1 MPEAAHPF
9 WIIIK
14 ALVIL
19 AFATLFAYTNANSFD
34 ETELKMIM
42 ELGVVLHKHHLGESS
57 IPLFTLIHVIKGY
70 TVGCLI
76 FTRNKVVVEISIKQI
91 YLRNHFHSIIFNIN
105 MIGLELQLILISR
118 YINFNYKPKLKGIF
132 I

>member
-42 ELGVVLHKHHLGESS
+42 ELGVVLFGGAALES
-57 IPLFTLIHVIKGY
+57 L
-70 TVGCLI
+70 
-76 FTRNKVVVEISIKQI
+76 
-91 YLRNHFHSIIFNIN
+91 
-105 MIGLELQLILISR
+105 
-118 YINFNYKPKLKGIF
+118 LKARK
-132 I
+132 